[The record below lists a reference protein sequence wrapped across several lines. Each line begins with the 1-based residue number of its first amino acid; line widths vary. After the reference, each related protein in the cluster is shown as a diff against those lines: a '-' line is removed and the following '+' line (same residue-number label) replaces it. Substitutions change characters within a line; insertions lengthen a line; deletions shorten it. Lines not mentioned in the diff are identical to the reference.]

1 MNRMI
6 FSGLAT
12 AALLALSWPAWSQ
25 QEPLRVGAILALSG
39 PASVYGGPAEKGLK
53 VMLDQLPGKTLA
65 GHPVELTIFDTEGN
79 STKAVQL
86 FRRLVDNNEVH
97 VIVGPSTSGES
108 LAIVPVANQLQVS
121 VISNGGAEQIT
132 QPVTPY
138 VFGMAPTD
146 RLMVELTLD
155 TLVKRNQKKVALI
168 HSQDGFGQSGGGIV
182 QAQAPKFGIDL
193 VAVETFSPQ
202 DTNMTPQLLRVRDNN
217 PDAIVIWASNP
228 GPTIVLKNA
237 AEMNLRKPTYVSYGN
252 ATMSFISQTGAAA
265 EGVYCGALPI
275 VGPES
280 LPANDPRR
288 APMLAF
294 DQAYRKQ
301 FNQAPDMTSGHGL
314 DDFIILEAA
323 LKAIKGPLTRDN
335 LRSALE
341 TVQMCGA
348 NGCRQVTPSDHRGLT
363 KDAAVLMQVR
373 NGKWEA
379 VQP

>member
-1 MNRMI
+1 
-6 FSGLAT
+6 
-12 AALLALSWPAWSQ
+12 
-25 QEPLRVGAILALSG
+25 
-39 PASVYGGPAEKGLK
+39 
-53 VMLDQLPGKTLA
+53 
-65 GHPVELTIFDTEGN
+65 
-79 STKAVQL
+79 
-86 FRRLVDNNEVH
+86 
-97 VIVGPSTSGES
+97 
-108 LAIVPVANQLQVS
+108 
-121 VISNGGAEQIT
+121 
-132 QPVTPY
+132 
-138 VFGMAPTD
+138 
-146 RLMVELTLD
+146 
-155 TLVKRNQKKVALI
+155 
-168 HSQDGFGQSGGGIV
+168 
-182 QAQAPKFGIDL
+182 
-193 VAVETFSPQ
+193 
-202 DTNMTPQLLRVRDNN
+202 MTPQLLRVRDKN

-252 ATMSFISQTGAAA
+252 ATMSFISQSGTAA
-265 EGVYCGALPI
+265 EGVYCAALPI

-294 DQAYRKQ
+294 EQAYRKQ
-301 FNQAPDMTSGHGL
+301 YNQAPDMTSGHGL

-323 LKAIKGPLTRDN
+323 LKTIKGPLTRDN